1 MKNSLFAI
9 CIMVSFM
16 ATANCDNT
24 YSSASYALNH
34 TRKSFVAKNFDHQ
47 KYYAGK
53 ALEALE
59 KAQRLVKQ
67 CGCNKALIPIL
78 QGIENLE
85 KAIGQKDWDMGRYY
99 TKKALND
106 TQQIIEFLDVYTN
119 EHKEESPQ
127 SPEAGKD
134 AGKYEKTLQL
144 ELSALE
150 KQLLKITEEQKK
162 LLERKKSLEAK
173 LNKQTPSGKITE
185 STLGTVPG

>member
-1 MKNSLFAI
+1 MKISLFAF
-9 CIMVSFM
+9 CTLVSFM
-16 ATANCDNT
+16 AIANCDTT

-34 TRKSFVAKNFDHQ
+34 TKKSFVAKNFDHQ

-67 CGCNKALIPIL
+67 CGCNKALSPIL

-85 KAIGQKDWDMGRYY
+85 KAIGQQDWDMGRYY
-99 TKKALND
+99 TKKALKD

-127 SPEAGKD
+127 SFEAGKETRE
-134 AGKYEKTLQL
+134 YEKKLQL

-150 KQLLKITEEQKK
+150 KQLLIITEEQKK
-162 LLERKKSLEAK
+162 ILEQKKSLEAK
-173 LNKQTPSGKITE
+173 LNQ
-185 STLGTVPG
+185 